1 MGSAPA
7 IIRRSL
13 TSAFGIVIG
22 KRYNAFMSKF
32 NFTYPVSIRYSD
44 LDPQWHVNNGRFLA
58 YCETARLQY
67 MRKLGLFDG
76 KSFNDLPLIVADVH
90 VRYIEPIEP
99 TDEAV
104 VSMGVT
110 RIGNKSLVMEYE
122 VTTPD
127 GARCY
132 ATAET
137 VMVAYDYYEKKS
149 VPVSAELRKTISDF
163 EGKTF

>member
-1 MGSAPA
+1 
-7 IIRRSL
+7 
-13 TSAFGIVIG
+13 
-22 KRYNAFMSKF
+22 MSRF

-44 LDPQWHVNNGRFLA
+44 LDPQWHVNNARFLA

-67 MRKLGLFDG
+67 IRKLGLFDG
-76 KSFNDLPLIVADVH
+76 KNFNALPFIVADVH
-90 VRYIEPIEP
+90 VSYKQPIEP
-99 TDEAV
+99 DDEVV

-110 RIGNKSLVMEYE
+110 KIGNKSVVMEYD

-127 GARCY
+127 GSVLY

-137 VMVAYDYYEKKS
+137 VMVAYDYHEKKS
-149 VPVSAELRKTISDF
+149 IPVSAELRKTIGDF